1 MAESDPAPRRFS
13 DEEVRAI
20 LARAAKL
27 QELAPPAPS
36 VADGLS
42 LRDLEQVGEEAG
54 IDGALVRRAAAELDV
69 EAGAASGGVLLG
81 HPGQLRF
88 QYFVPAEVP
97 PSAFPRLT
105 EVIESRLDL
114 PGQAQV
120 AGSSLR
126 WYPVGAPRLLQ
137 VAVVPEDGRT
147 TIRITERLSPLIGG
161 LFGGIVG
168 GAGGGLGGAAAGVIG
183 GVLGSLWGGLLAAGV
198 AVVGSWWL
206 ARSIFV
212 RIARQRH
219 EQLAELGAVLNAEVE
234 RLAPPAPRP

>member
-1 MAESDPAPRRFS
+1 MPEPDRPPRRFS
-13 DEEVRAI
+13 DEEVRII

-36 VADGLS
+36 AMDGLS
-42 LRDLEQVGEEAG
+42 LRDLEQVAEEAG
-54 IDGALVRRAAAELDV
+54 ISRALVRRAAAEVDV
-69 EAGAASGGVLLG
+69 EAGGARGGLLLG
-81 HPGQLRF
+81 HPSELRF
-88 QYFVPAEVP
+88 QYFVPGEVP
-97 PSAFPRLT
+97 SSAFPRLT
-105 EVIESRLDL
+105 ELIESRLDL
-114 PGQAQV
+114 PGQPQT

-137 VAVVPEDGRT
+137 VAVVPEHGRT

-183 GVLGSLWGGLLAAGV
+183 GVLGSLWGGLLAAGL

-212 RIARQRH
+212 RVARRRR
-219 EQLAELGAVLNAEVE
+219 EQLAELGAELNAEAE
-234 RLAPPAPRP
+234 RLASRASPA